1 MSMLSG
7 TNTETVTAAD
17 DRAGSGRRAHL
28 PHQPALDGIRGV
40 AVIGVLL
47 FHGEKLTG
55 GYLGVDAFFVLSGFL
70 ITSLLLAEHRDFGST
85 SLRTFWARR
94 ARRLFPALLLA
105 LVGVAIYAWW
115 IADSSEL
122 ADIRGD
128 GLATLFYVANWRE
141 VTAGFDYFAIFRS
154 PSPLQH
160 TWSLA
165 IEEQFYVVW
174 PLVFVAATRGRDAIR
189 AARRVF
195 AISAVGALGS
205 FVLAQALYSQSIPE
219 FTGGYLE
226 RIRQALTEGSA
237 NRVYYGTDTRIGAI
251 FLGAALAAWIAMRG
265 PVRDRRSRSLIEA
278 VAWIGVAGLAWAWM
292 TLEGDAPALYRGGL
306 IACGVA
312 VTAVIAAATHPDRG
326 PLARVLSFAPFRAA
340 GLVSYGLYLWHWPI
354 YVWLDEERT
363 DLDGW
368 ALLGLR
374 LAVTL
379 VVSLASYRLIEQ
391 PIRRGAGT
399 VRSLRIA
406 TPAIVLVV
414 VASLVA
420 STAGA
425 PATTAAPKVRG
436 KGGVLVAG
444 DSVAGSLIRGF
455 VAERYRVQSGWT
467 PGCRLLHGDLPFDN
481 HFSNDC
487 PWEAIF
493 EGLIERTD
501 PDVVVLSI
509 GVWDLFDL
517 RPPGADG
524 DLVPGTPAWN
534 DYLEQSLDTAIA
546 VLSARGAGVVLPTL
560 PCQKPIAGSPG
571 FERNESA
578 ADIERVLAWNEV
590 LVGVASRHPG
600 VVVAPDLFGYLCPD
614 GEYVDEIDG
623 SVARDDGVHFNDDG
637 AGIVARFLGPS
648 LTDVAR
654 RSDRLKLADDVV
666 IRRIAIYGDSI
677 MNEVAPSIRVL
688 MGDRR
693 DLIVDSH
700 AVAGVSLCDLV
711 TRLRNDIAEAKPD
724 IAVVETNGG
733 SFTPCM
739 QADGVPL
746 EPGSDEYLRRSAVAF
761 EDFFEA
767 AESASIPVLVVAP
780 PPAPTAEARTVQ
792 ADLWRL
798 AQEAAADS
806 GDVRFDRSA
815 RDALGGDTWV
825 GQLPCRAVED
835 ASLGCTDGMI
845 VVRSPNR
852 LNFCPSGYRP
862 DIPCREHA
870 SGLARYAAATTAA
883 ILDLAGPPLVSGS
896 ADVEAAGAS
905 NRIGQRSDRGVS

>member
-1 MSMLSG
+1 MLSG
-7 TNTETVTAAD
+7 TNTESVTAAD

-70 ITSLLLAEHRDFGST
+70 ITSLLLAEHRDHGAT

-105 LVGVAIYAWW
+105 LAGVAIYAWLV
-115 IADSSEL
+115 ADPTEL

-128 GLATLFYVANWRE
+128 GLATLFYIANWRE

-165 IEEQFYVVW
+165 IEEQFYLVW
-174 PLVFVAATRGRDAIR
+174 PLVFVAATRGRDAAR

-195 AISAVGALGS
+195 AISVVGALGS
-205 FVLAQALYSQSIPE
+205 FVLAQALYSTDVSE

-226 RIRQALTEGSA
+226 RIRQALTESSA

-251 FLGAALAAWIAMRG
+251 LLGAALAAWIAMRG
-265 PVRDRRSRSLIEA
+265 PVRAGRARSLIEV
-278 VAWIGVAGLAWAWM
+278 VAWVAVVGLAWAWA
-292 TLEGDAPALYRGGL
+292 TLDGDAPGLYRGGL
-306 IACGVA
+306 IACGFAVA
-312 VTAVIAAATHPDRG
+312 AVIAAATHPDRG
-326 PLARVLSFAPFRAA
+326 PLARVLSLAPFRAA
-340 GLVSYGLYLWHWPI
+340 GLISYGLYLWHWPI
-354 YVWLDEERT
+354 YVWLDEEQT

-391 PIRRGAGT
+391 PIRRGAGS
-399 VRSLRIA
+399 VRSLGIA
-406 TPAIVLVV
+406 TPAVVLVV
-414 VASLVA
+414 LGSLVA

-425 PATTAAPKVRG
+425 PASTSTPKVRG

-481 HFSNDC
+481 QFSNDC
-487 PWEAIF
+487 PWEGIF
-493 EGLIERTD
+493 ESLIERTD
-501 PDVVVLSI
+501 PDVVVLAM

-517 RPPGADG
+517 RPFDSDAE
-524 DLVPGTPAWN
+524 LVPGTPPWN
-534 DYLEQSLDTAIA
+534 DYLDRSLETAISL
-546 VLSARGAGVVLPTL
+546 LSARGAGVVLPTL

-578 ADIERVLAWNEV
+578 ADVERVNAWNEV
-590 LVGVASRHPG
+590 LLGVAARHPG

-614 GEYVDEIDG
+614 GEYIGEIDG
-623 SVARDDGVHFNDDG
+623 TVVRDDGVHFNDDG
-637 AGIVARFLGPS
+637 AAVVARFLGPS
-648 LTDVAR
+648 LSEVAR

-666 IRRIAIYGDSI
+666 IRRIAIYGDSV
-677 MNEVAPSIRVL
+677 MNEVVPSIRVY

-693 DLIVDSH
+693 DLLVDSR

-711 TRLRNDIAEAKPD
+711 TRLRADIAEAPPD
-724 IAVVETNGG
+724 LVVVETNGG

-739 QADGVPL
+739 QADGVSL
-746 EPGSDEYLRRSAVAF
+746 EPGSAEYLRRSGRAF

-767 AESASIPVLVVAP
+767 SEAASIPVLVVAP
-780 PPAPTAEARTVQ
+780 PPAPTAEARAVQ
-792 ADLWRL
+792 TDLWRL
-798 AQEAAADS
+798 AREAAIDS
-806 GDVRFDRSA
+806 GDVRFDRSG
-815 RDALGGDTWV
+815 RDALGGDNWV
-825 GQLPCRAVED
+825 GELPCL
-835 ASLGCTDGMI
+835 ASEGASVGCTDGTI

-870 SGLARYAAATTAA
+870 SGLVRFATATVDAL
-883 ILDLAGPPLVSGS
+883 LDLAGPPALTDGSDSDALDASG
-896 ADVEAAGAS
+896 VERRVDGNS
-905 NRIGQRSDRGVS
+905 P